1 MHVFAASFLALYL
14 AHLLTDF
21 VFESD
26 RLVVGRRHSA
36 ALAYLEHGG
45 IHLFSAALL
54 LGLGNPAL
62 MRSLDFYGVII
73 GLTLVHLGKSRA
85 MVVLIS
91 PDSMRS
97 ENVRHEIEYA
107 LGDPNYEGR
116 VFPVQVRPTE
126 DIPWILRRFKS
137 FDARQSAA
145 KVSESIANAL
155 KQPA

>member
-1 MHVFAASFLALYL
+1 MAGTGTQSEPSPPKKGSGKTPMTGTVATTQVFISYARADEDFAKALSSQ
-14 AHLLTDF
+14 LTK
-21 VFESD
+21 
-26 RLVVGRRHSA
+26 R
-36 ALAYLEHGG
+36 
-45 IHLFSAALL
+45 
-54 LGLGNPAL
+54 GLSVWNADDEVLPGDNFWL
-62 MRSLDFYGVII
+62 RI
-73 GLTLVHLGKSRA
+73 GEALGKSRA
-85 MVVLIS
+85 MVVLVS